1 MHITLAPSLEAPR
14 TSDTQ
19 NPAGSTVPSPGLYNV
34 PYKSSTFSNGYNFFV
49 SEGDNTCDS
58 IPNALPICTNSKKKG
73 NELYDLKTK
82 SLNQIFNK
90 YFQTYYSIIKQHLK

>member
-1 MHITLAPSLEAPR
+1 MQVTLAPALEAPR

-58 IPNALPICTNSKKKG
+58 IPNALPICTNRKKG
-73 NELYDLKTK
+73 GRVSNELHKNL
-82 SLNQIFNK
+82 QFN
-90 YFQTYYSIIKQHLK
+90 